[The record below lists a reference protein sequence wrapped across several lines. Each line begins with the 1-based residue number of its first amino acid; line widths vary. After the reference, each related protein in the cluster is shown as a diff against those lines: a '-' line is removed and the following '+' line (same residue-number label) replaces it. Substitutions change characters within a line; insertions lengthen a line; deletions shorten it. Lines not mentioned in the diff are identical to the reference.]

1 MTQIFAVDEK
11 NDLYLDDRRNLAIST
26 GAQAVLEQCEHV
38 MKVALGEIVL
48 DVTRGVLS
56 FDDLLSGSPNLL
68 QFEFRSRN
76 ALQNVDGVEEVRRFN
91 YTFEN
96 NVIEYDALI
105 KTEFSGE
112 IQPVSSEII
121 LNGL

>member
-1 MTQIFAVDEK
+1 MTQIFAVDK
-11 NDLYLDDRRNLAIST
+11 NNDLYLDDRRNLAIST

-91 YTFEN
+91 YTFQN

-105 KTEFSGE
+105 KTEFSDE